1 MCKLE
6 AIRLRRVMLCKL
18 DEQIQKE
25 EKEVDDRIQ
34 RLEAIV

>member
-6 AIRLRRVMLCKL
+6 AIRLRREMLCKL

-25 EKEVDDRIQ
+25 EKEVEGRIQ
-34 RLEAIV
+34 QLDTIV